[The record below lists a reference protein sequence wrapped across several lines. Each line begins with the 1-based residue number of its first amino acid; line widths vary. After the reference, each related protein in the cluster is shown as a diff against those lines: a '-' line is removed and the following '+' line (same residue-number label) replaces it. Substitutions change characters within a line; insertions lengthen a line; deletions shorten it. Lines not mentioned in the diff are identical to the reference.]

1 MPWCPKCKN
10 EYKEGI
16 KICADCGCELV
27 SEEKEEK
34 PLTFGDETDMEALA
48 DFLKFHKVEGV
59 RIAKDEQDDTY
70 ELYVA
75 EKELQ
80 KAGKLKALFVE
91 EMTKKLKEEQEEEE
105 SPIKPSA
112 LYEDNAAKAEENKS
126 SAYTLLGVGILGL
139 VVVVLGMLGVLPIRL
154 SGLSMYMVYGIMSVL
169 FLLFIIMGL
178 ISMKSYHVFAGKA
191 ASENTLRESV
201 EKWCLE
207 TLKGEELDKEL
218 FAPEEELS
226 EEEKYFKRNALLKE
240 KISNQFMNLDD
251 SFLDNLAD
259 DLYGDIFTK

>member
-1 MPWCPKCKN
+1 
-10 EYKEGI
+10 
-16 KICADCGCELV
+16 
-27 SEEKEEK
+27 
-34 PLTFGDETDMEALA
+34 
-48 DFLKFHKVEGV
+48 
-59 RIAKDEQDDTY
+59 
-70 ELYVA
+70 
-75 EKELQ
+75 
-80 KAGKLKALFVE
+80 
-91 EMTKKLKEEQEEEE
+91 
-105 SPIKPSA
+105 
-112 LYEDNAAKAEENKS
+112 
-126 SAYTLLGVGILGL
+126 
-139 VVVVLGMLGVLPIRL
+139 
-154 SGLSMYMVYGIMSVL
+154 MSVL